1 MPRFEPFRGLRY
13 AALSTP
19 IAQVIA
25 PPYDVIT
32 SAERVRLASRH
43 IANAVLVELPE
54 PDLTAGMDRYAVAK
68 ALFARWHEGLLR
80 PDPTPCLYPYRMT
93 DTAGRT
99 STGVIGA
106 LGLALP
112 GQETDILPHEET
124 MPKAKSDRLELLRAT
139 RANLSPIWGL
149 SMTKGLTATFDPSDD
164 EPVADAYDDDGVR
177 HQLWV
182 LDDADSIAAV
192 TEAVDTSPVVIA
204 DGHHRYETA
213 RTYQAEC
220 RAANGE
226 TPGPHDLVMALITEL
241 ADDQLTVGAIHRTIA
256 GLPEDF
262 DLIEAFSAWFD
273 VVRAGTADD
282 RTLAALADSNS
293 LVLIAGRNAH
303 LLLPHDETAIAAGND
318 LDSSLVAVVLSHL
331 PPHDLAYRHSVR
343 EATDALRD
351 GTAQAAILLRPVTV
365 AQISEWAGERR
376 RMTPK
381 TTYFSPKPRTGMVF
395 RSLDT

>member
-13 AALSTP
+13 AAPSTP

-54 PDLTAGMDRYAVAK
+54 PDLAAGMDRYAVAK
-68 ALFARWHEGLLR
+68 ALFTRWQEGLLR

-149 SMTKGLTATFDPSDD
+149 SMTGPDRH
-164 EPVADAYDDDGVR
+164 VR
-177 HQLWV
+177 
-182 LDDADSIAAV
+182 S
-192 TEAVDTSPVVIA
+192 
-204 DGHHRYETA
+204 
-213 RTYQAEC
+213 
-220 RAANGE
+220 
-226 TPGPHDLVMALITEL
+226 
-241 ADDQLTVGAIHRTIA
+241 
-256 GLPEDF
+256 
-262 DLIEAFSAWFD
+262 
-273 VVRAGTADD
+273 
-282 RTLAALADSNS
+282 
-293 LVLIAGRNAH
+293 
-303 LLLPHDETAIAAGND
+303 
-318 LDSSLVAVVLSHL
+318 
-331 PPHDLAYRHSVR
+331 
-343 EATDALRD
+343 
-351 GTAQAAILLRPVTV
+351 
-365 AQISEWAGERR
+365 ERR
-376 RMTPK
+376 RAGGRRLRRRRGAP
-381 TTYFSPKPRTGMVF
+381 PAVGAR
-395 RSLDT
+395 